1 MTQYHFIPTA
11 NRTRL
16 ATSTRQE
23 QVEPEM
29 RERESLE
36 RELHPI
42 VRRDPPPPPST
53 IMTEDTPLL
62 RREPPPNID
71 LDSEHAMYERM

>member
-1 MTQYHFIPTA
+1 
-11 NRTRL
+11 
-16 ATSTRQE
+16 
-23 QVEPEM
+23 M

-42 VRRDPPPPPST
+42 LRITDPSPPPST

-62 RREPPPNID
+62 RRERPNVA

>member
-1 MTQYHFIPTA
+1 
-11 NRTRL
+11 
-16 ATSTRQE
+16 
-23 QVEPEM
+23 M

-42 VRRDPPPPPST
+42 LRREVVTDLPPPPST

-62 RREPPPNID
+62 RREAPNID

>member
-1 MTQYHFIPTA
+1 
-11 NRTRL
+11 
-16 ATSTRQE
+16 
-23 QVEPEM
+23 M

>member
-1 MTQYHFIPTA
+1 M
-11 NRTRL
+11 
-16 ATSTRQE
+16 
-23 QVEPEM
+23 EPEM

-42 VRRDPPPPPST
+42 LRREATRDPPPPPST

-62 RREPPPNID
+62 RREPQNID

>member
-16 ATSTRQE
+16 ATRQE

-62 RREPPPNID
+62 RREPPNID

>member
-1 MTQYHFIPTA
+1 M
-11 NRTRL
+11 
-16 ATSTRQE
+16 
-23 QVEPEM
+23 EPEM

-42 VRRDPPPPPST
+42 LRREVVTAPPPPPST

-62 RREPPPNID
+62 RREPPNID

>member
-1 MTQYHFIPTA
+1 LTQYHFIPTA

-16 ATSTRQE
+16 ATRQE